1 MNLGDVNGFS
11 RLELQWLLLHGAE
24 LAFMITD
31 NNYYLIRLN
40 IKARI
45 MKADV
50 CVIS

>member
-11 RLELQWLLLHGAE
+11 HLELQWLLLHGEE
-24 LAFMITD
+24 LAVMITD
-31 NNYYLIRLN
+31 NYLIRLN

-45 MKADV
+45 IKADV

>member
-11 RLELQWLLLHGAE
+11 HLELQWLLLHGAK
-24 LAFMITD
+24 LAVMITD
-31 NNYYLIRLN
+31 NYLIRLN

-45 MKADV
+45 IKADV

>member
-11 RLELQWLLLHGAE
+11 CLELQWLLLHGAE

-31 NNYYLIRLN
+31 NYLIRLN